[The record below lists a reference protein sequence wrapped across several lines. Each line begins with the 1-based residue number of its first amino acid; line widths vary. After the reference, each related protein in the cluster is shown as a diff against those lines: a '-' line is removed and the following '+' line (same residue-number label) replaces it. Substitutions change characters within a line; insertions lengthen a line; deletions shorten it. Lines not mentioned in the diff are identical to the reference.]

1 MAKETIFG
9 IAMEEIDRQLSMY
22 PLACDKNSPINS
34 NEFLE
39 PCIRGGKKILA
50 DENKK
55 QMIRKIYRR

>member
-9 IAMEEIDRQLSMY
+9 IPVEEIERQLSMNPVSY
-22 PLACDKNSPINS
+22 DKNSPINP

-50 DENKK
+50 DENKR
-55 QMIRKIYRR
+55 QMMKKIYRR